1 MEVVLKAIQDGT
13 ATFIGEGQWFKD
25 SAYQVYRIED
35 RYYSVIVCDNQSK
48 WIMKSSVEEIAEK
61 DITKYI

>member
-1 MEVVLKAIQDGT
+1 MEDVIKAIDNGM
-13 ATFIGEGQWFKD
+13 ATFIGESQWFKD

-48 WIMKSSVEEIAEK
+48 WIMESSVEEIAEE

>member
-1 MEVVLKAIQDGT
+1 MKDVIKTIDNGK

-48 WIMKSSVEEIAEK
+48 WIMESSVEEIAEK